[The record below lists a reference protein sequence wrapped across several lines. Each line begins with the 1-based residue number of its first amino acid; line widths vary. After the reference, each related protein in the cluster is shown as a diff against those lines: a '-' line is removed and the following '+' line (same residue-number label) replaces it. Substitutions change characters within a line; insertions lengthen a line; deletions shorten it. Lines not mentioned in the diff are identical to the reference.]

1 MQCQGR
7 AQRAAKQLSVEEDG
21 EGVRSARR
29 VPSGRGQ
36 GRAPLAL
43 GETHLCSEGS
53 GANWETGPGRE
64 GRLPV

>member
-7 AQRAAKQLSVEEDG
+7 AQQAAKQLSMEEDG
-21 EGVRSARR
+21 EGARSARR

-36 GRAPLAL
+36 GWAPLAL

-64 GRLPV
+64 GCLPV

>member
-7 AQRAAKQLSVEEDG
+7 AQRAAKQLSAEEDG
-21 EGVRSARR
+21 EGVCSTHR
-29 VPSGRGQ
+29 VRSGRGQ

-43 GETHLCSEGS
+43 GETHLCSQGS

-64 GRLPV
+64 GCLPV

>member
-7 AQRAAKQLSVEEDG
+7 AQRAAKQLSVEEDR
-21 EGVRSARR
+21 EGVRSVRR
-29 VPSGRGQ
+29 VRSGRGQ

-53 GANWETGPGRE
+53 GANWETGPRRE

>member
-29 VPSGRGQ
+29 VRSVRGQ
-36 GRAPLAL
+36 GRA
-43 GETHLCSEGS
+43 TR
-53 GANWETGPGRE
+53 PGRDTF
-64 GRLPV
+64 VQ

>member
-7 AQRAAKQLSVEEDG
+7 AQRAAKQLRAEEDG
-21 EGVRSARR
+21 QGVLSARR
-29 VPSGRGQ
+29 VRSGRGQ
-36 GRAPLAL
+36 GRAPLTL

-53 GANWETGPGRE
+53 GANWETGPRQE